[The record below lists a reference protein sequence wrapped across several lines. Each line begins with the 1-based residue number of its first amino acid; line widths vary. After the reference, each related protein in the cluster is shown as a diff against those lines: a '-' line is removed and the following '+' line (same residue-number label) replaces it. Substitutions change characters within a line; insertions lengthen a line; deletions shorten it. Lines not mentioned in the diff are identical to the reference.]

1 MTQKE
6 RIQSALVIS
15 HCPVPKIGWLS
26 TVCRSTFLSLTERK
40 GLVMANREP
49 RIFNY
54 HIETPW
60 KPKRDASACPE
71 IHCRPQWICRLR
83 QGCFPPLC
91 SGPGPFSCF
100 FINQRRQV
108 LPPISSR
115 SRIRG
120 WPGEPFSLFKYGLNH
135 SSSTLPPTLHI
146 APLSG
151 PLFLFI
157 SPFPLFLRN
166 ALVLLR
172 HPWLPSPAFS
182 TCRQVSRIPT
192 PSSSCRSCSFYPSS
206 QQYWN
211 DWTVKFRIDGFLYWA
226 IIP

>member
-108 LPPISSR
+108 LPTISSR

-151 PLFLFI
+151 PLFSFYFSFPSI
-157 SPFPLFLRN
+157 SSQCAGPSPSPLVAFSRFQYLPASFKN
-166 ALVLLR
+166 PHSELVMPVILVLSKLATILER
-172 HPWLPSPAFS
+172 LD
-182 TCRQVSRIPT
+182 
-192 PSSSCRSCSFYPSS
+192 S
-206 QQYWN
+206 QI
-211 DWTVKFRIDGFLYWA
+211 FH
-226 IIP
+226 